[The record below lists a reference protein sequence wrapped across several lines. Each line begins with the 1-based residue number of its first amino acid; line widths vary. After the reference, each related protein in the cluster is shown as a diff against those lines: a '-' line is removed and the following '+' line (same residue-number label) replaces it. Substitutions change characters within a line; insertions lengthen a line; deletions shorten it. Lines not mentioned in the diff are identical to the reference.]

1 MPRLRNGHAP
11 GHVRETF
18 CNAIEAFMAWNDS
31 GPAPT
36 VEYGDCY
43 GKQHENRT
51 SIAGVVGL
59 CGLRAIL
66 RSRLCGRLLRAWPLL
81 RSAPAVLQAPDLL
94 PPHQI
99 L

>member
-31 GPAPT
+31 GPEPT
-36 VEYGDCY
+36 VECEDCY

-51 SIAGVVGL
+51 SIAGAVGL
-59 CGLRAIL
+59 CGLRAVL
-66 RSRLCGRLLRAWPLL
+66 RSRLCGR
-81 RSAPAVLQAPDLL
+81 PAVLHPDLL
-94 PPHQI
+94 RPHQI
-99 L
+99 LRR